1 MAKPTMTTEN
11 MDALLNTHALRLPPL
26 SLYIHIPWCI
36 LKCPYCDF
44 NSHESHDGIP
54 EEQYIQ
60 TLLDDLKSDIKW
72 VQGRKI
78 HSVFIGGG
86 TPSLLSAQSYHALF
100 NELNTL
106 LDFEDHCEITMEA
119 NPGTFEAQKFSDYRS
134 AGINRLSIGIQSF
147 YPEHLTVLGRVHDR
161 DQALRAITT
170 AKEAGFKR
178 INLDLMHGLPNQTV
192 EQALDDINTAIN
204 FGVSHISWYQLTL
217 EPNTEFHARPPKLP
231 QDETLWDIQE
241 AGQALLTQ
249 HGFLNYEISAYA
261 KDGHSAR
268 HNINYWQFGDYIGI
282 GAGAHGKITH
292 PKADE
297 IIRTQKWRTPKRYL
311 SAINSYCQQTHT
323 IAKDELA
330 FEAMM
335 NGLRLQEGLPVSY
348 FIERTGMALSEIQTS
363 IDTAKSKGL
372 LEVNSHIVATPKGR
386 LYLNELLELF
396 L

>member
-1 MAKPTMTTEN
+1 MSSEHTSG
-11 MDALLNTHALRLPPL
+11 LLHSNTLCLPPL

-44 NSHESHDGIP
+44 NSHEAHDDIP
-54 EEQYIQ
+54 ENQYIHA
-60 TLLDDLKSDIKW
+60 LLNDLKNDIKW

-86 TPSLLSAQSYHALF
+86 TPSLLSAQSYHRLF
-100 NELNTL
+100 NELNAL
-106 LDFEDHCEITMEA
+106 LDFDEHCEVTMEA
-119 NPGTFEAQKFSDYRS
+119 NPGTFEAKKFSGYCD

-147 YPEHLTVLGRVHDR
+147 SPPHLSALGRVHDR

-170 AKEAGFKR
+170 AKEAGFER
-178 INLDLMHGLPNQTV
+178 INLDLMHGLPNQNV
-192 EQALDDINTAIN
+192 EQALDDINTAIG

-241 AGQALLTQ
+241 AGQALLAQ

-261 KDGHSAR
+261 KQGHHAR

-292 PKADE
+292 PETDS
-297 IIRTQKWRTPKRYL
+297 IIRTHKWRTPKRYL
-311 SAINSYCQQTHT
+311 SAINNYCQQTHT

-335 NGLRLQEGLPVSY
+335 NGLRLQEGLPVNY
-348 FIERTGMALSEIQTS
+348 FIERTGMTLNDIQTS
-363 IDTAKSKGL
+363 IDAAKRKGL
-372 LEVNSHIVATPKGR
+372 LEINSHIVATPKGR